1 MWLIT
6 GLIIG
11 VVVGAWI
18 KDRKSW
24 LDFLDTAF
32 AFLNFCS
39 FERLVLVKTNFCF
52 SNLFA
57 VDAIVVIV
65 HLDFITCLN

>member
-1 MWLIT
+1 MRITLLSQKSVGVRGRLSTEYCPNFYLKEKEEDMWLIT

-24 LDFLDTAF
+24 LDFLDT
-32 AFLNFCS
+32 
-39 FERLVLVKTNFCF
+39 
-52 SNLFA
+52 LF
-57 VDAIVVIV
+57 DKMP
-65 HLDFITCLN
+65 F

>member
-32 AFLNFCS
+32 DKF
-39 FERLVLVKTNFCF
+39 VLTN
-52 SNLFA
+52 
-57 VDAIVVIV
+57 
-65 HLDFITCLN
+65 